1 MMTTASQV
9 CAFPRRERSARR
21 RASRARPSG
30 IARVSMPDGNAGAPV
45 PQRDRG
51 VGSRVSSRRGE
62 TFGAYDP
69 ENFPRPPGPRPGW
82 GPLVDEAFR
91 HHVSV
96 VGFLLRGRRIPD
108 RVGPSAAR
116 PGKAGTRMKLAEALS
131 LRSDAQ
137 KRLAQVQA
145 RAVACARYQEGSAP
159 AEDPAALHTEALAV
173 VDEIEQLVR
182 RINRTNA
189 STELE
194 PGLTITDAIARRDSL
209 AAKRKLTVALADAAS
224 GSDGEFG
231 WSARQLRSELR
242 DLTDL
247 PVPELRQQADRLAR
261 DYRELDTRLQEANW
275 ATELVD

>member
-1 MMTTASQV
+1 
-9 CAFPRRERSARR
+9 
-21 RASRARPSG
+21 
-30 IARVSMPDGNAGAPV
+30 
-45 PQRDRG
+45 
-51 VGSRVSSRRGE
+51 
-62 TFGAYDP
+62 
-69 ENFPRPPGPRPGW
+69 
-82 GPLVDEAFR
+82 
-91 HHVSV
+91 
-96 VGFLLRGRRIPD
+96 
-108 RVGPSAAR
+108 
-116 PGKAGTRMKLAEALS
+116 MKLAEALS
-131 LRSDAQ
+131 LRADAQ
-137 KRLAQVQA
+137 KRLAQLQA
-145 RAVACARYQEGSAP
+145 RAVACARYQEGSTP

-224 GSDGEFG
+224 GGDGEFG